1 MNEPLE
7 KMLDDTVM
15 GDYDFYTREDV
26 IEFAKL
32 AVEECLYIV
41 DIPRY
46 ERNMIRQAFGMKEE
60 PDTPRDIGLVTTK
73 DWPK

>member
-46 ERNMIRQAFGMKEE
+46 ERNMIREAFGMKEE
-60 PDTPRDIGLVTTK
+60 PYPPRDIGLVTTG
-73 DWPK
+73 DWNK

>member
-26 IEFAKL
+26 IEFAKM

-41 DIPRY
+41 DIPQY

-60 PDTPRDIGLVTTK
+60 PMPARDIGLVTTK
-73 DWPK
+73 DWTK